1 MEGIEEIKRIR
12 LFDDFLEAACTLVSN
27 GAEDAEGIWNWA
39 KTELKTR
46 EDMYGNLYKKAI
58 DAAKTMGDLY
68 AVQLE
73 KAYFEWREKVGLS

>member
-1 MEGIEEIKRIR
+1 
-12 LFDDFLEAACTLVSN
+12 
-27 GAEDAEGIWNWA
+27 
-39 KTELKTR
+39 
-46 EDMYGNLYKKAI
+46 MYGNLYKKAI